1 MDVGSG
7 KFKAGLRRKS
17 MVSIL
22 ESRIREVILASIV
35 VVEWLYMGEVPE
47 LRKRQERLQQG
58 DKDHCQPHVNHDVV
72 H

>member
-1 MDVGSG
+1 MEVGSG

-22 ESRIREVILASIV
+22 ESGIRKVVLAGIV
-35 VVEWLYMGEVPE
+35 VVEGLYMGEVPE

-58 DKDHCQPHVNHDVV
+58 DKDHCQPHVDHDVL